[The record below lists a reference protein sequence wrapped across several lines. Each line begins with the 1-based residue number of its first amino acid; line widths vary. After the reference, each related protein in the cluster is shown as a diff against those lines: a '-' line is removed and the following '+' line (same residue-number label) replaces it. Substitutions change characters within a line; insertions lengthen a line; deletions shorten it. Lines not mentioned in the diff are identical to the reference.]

1 MIRFVATMFNS
12 AVIATVFAVL
22 GIAGV
27 VEIYGRGLP
36 DGEQLSAYSPRLLS
50 RVYSAEGA
58 VIAEYATER
67 RIFVPI
73 EEVPPLV
80 KHAFISAEDKNFY
93 DHPGVDVT
101 GIAKAVGRFAISRAQ
116 GQTGRIAGASTI
128 TQQVMKNFL
137 VGNERSIERKIREMI
152 LAVRIDGA
160 LTKDQILE
168 LYLNEIFLGARA
180 YGIVAAARIY
190 FDKRLDELDAGE
202 AAYLAALPQRPS
214 VLHPVRNRG
223 EAEGRRDYVL
233 REMAENG
240 YITRAEARA
249 FQDQPLRTVLEDDR
263 EVETIQNAGLGY
275 FTTEVRRQVTGEL
288 GRDELYEGGL
298 SVRAT
303 VDPRL
308 QALAARALRRGLV
321 SYDRSQGVWRGPLA
335 TIEPG
340 EDWAAALA
348 EVAVPRNIG
357 DWRPAVVL
365 SVEGEAATIGVEGLA
380 EPARLELNGERWIRA
395 REIDGQRLGAPRA
408 ARDLWTPGDVVYVAP
423 DGEAEDGSIADWDMQ
438 QPPEVQGAFM
448 AMDPETGRVLAI
460 QGGFSF
466 EQSVFNRATQAL
478 RQPGSAFKPFVY
490 AVALDAGYTPATIV
504 NDAPVAV
511 RLSNGETWRPK
522 NSSGNA
528 YGPTP
533 MRRGLEL
540 SRNLMT
546 VRIA

>member
-180 YGIVAAARIY
+180 Y
-190 FDKRLDELDAGE
+190 
-202 AAYLAALPQRPS
+202 
-214 VLHPVRNRG
+214 
-223 EAEGRRDYVL
+223 
-233 REMAENG
+233 
-240 YITRAEARA
+240 
-249 FQDQPLRTVLEDDR
+249 
-263 EVETIQNAGLGY
+263 
-275 FTTEVRRQVTGEL
+275 
-288 GRDELYEGGL
+288 
-298 SVRAT
+298 
-303 VDPRL
+303 
-308 QALAARALRRGLV
+308 
-321 SYDRSQGVWRGPLA
+321 
-335 TIEPG
+335 
-340 EDWAAALA
+340 
-348 EVAVPRNIG
+348 
-357 DWRPAVVL
+357 
-365 SVEGEAATIGVEGLA
+365 
-380 EPARLELNGERWIRA
+380 
-395 REIDGQRLGAPRA
+395 
-408 ARDLWTPGDVVYVAP
+408 
-423 DGEAEDGSIADWDMQ
+423 
-438 QPPEVQGAFM
+438 
-448 AMDPETGRVLAI
+448 
-460 QGGFSF
+460 
-466 EQSVFNRATQAL
+466 
-478 RQPGSAFKPFVY
+478 
-490 AVALDAGYTPATIV
+490 
-504 NDAPVAV
+504 
-511 RLSNGETWRPK
+511 
-522 NSSGNA
+522 
-528 YGPTP
+528 
-533 MRRGLEL
+533 
-540 SRNLMT
+540 
-546 VRIA
+546 